1 MRPARR
7 TFTDKQQLAE
17 ALAEAVAGNLKT
29 GIAARGVASL
39 AVSGG
44 TTPARLFQILSARAD
59 VPWDKVTVT
68 LVDERWVDETSDRSN
83 AKLVKAN
90 LLQDK
95 AAVAKFV
102 PLYQGGPEPDAAKAS
117 AAQAAVPQPLDAAI
131 LGMGNDGHTASF
143 FPGGDTL
150 AEALTAEGPVIAIK
164 VPGAGEPRVTLTL
177 KRLLGAKALY
187 LHIEGEEK
195 VETLERAEA
204 EGPIEVMPV
213 RAILRETKTPL
224 TIFWCP

>member
-102 PLYQGGPEPDAAKAS
+102 PLYQGGTEPDAAKAS

-143 FPGGDTL
+143 FP
-150 AEALTAEGPVIAIK
+150 
-164 VPGAGEPRVTLTL
+164 
-177 KRLLGAKALY
+177 
-187 LHIEGEEK
+187 
-195 VETLERAEA
+195 
-204 EGPIEVMPV
+204 
-213 RAILRETKTPL
+213 
-224 TIFWCP
+224 